1 MAQCVAQTTVI
12 GVKVL
17 TPVTVTPC
25 TTMVVLTPAEY
36 EVMSV
41 SPFRLTLEEG
51 ALISAAVLGVWG
63 IGVCWRELAAFIKG
77 GYTSEDL
84 K

>member
-1 MAQCVAQTTVI
+1 MAQCVTVSTVS
-12 GVKVL
+12 GVEVL
-17 TPVTVTPC
+17 TPVSASPC
-25 TTMVVLTPAEY
+25 TSMVVLTPAEY

-63 IGVCWRELAAFIKG
+63 IGACWRELAAFIKG
-77 GYTSEDL
+77 GDSSEDL

>member
-1 MAQCVAQTTVI
+1 MAQCVASTLVG
-12 GVKVL
+12 GVEVL

-25 TTMVVLTPAEY
+25 TSMVVLTPAEY

-63 IGVCWRELAAFIKG
+63 IGACWRELAAFIKG
-77 GYTSEDL
+77 GDSNEEL
-84 K
+84 R